1 MVGKNQAYKT
11 INSAIAQAQNGD
23 TILVQKGHYKEGNIN
38 IQKSIALIGIG
49 RPVLD
54 GQMKYEIVS
63 LRANKILLQGFKIIN
78 SGEDEV
84 KNIGAVR
91 LYDSQFSTIKNNIFE
106 NNYFGI
112 TIQRGYQCLIQNN
125 KITTN
130 RGKSQELIGDGVHVW
145 SSAEIWIK
153 NNYISGHK
161 DGIYLEKA
169 NNTFV
174 FRNISEK
181 NKRYGLHFMFAHNN
195 VYTGNI
201 FKNNDAGVAVMYS
214 RNVGMYKNKFLDNW
228 GDGVYGL
235 LLKDLTFSKIK
246 NNIFNNN
253 TAAIFM
259 DGSSKVDLY
268 NNQFSNNGWGI
279 KLNANCM
286 ENRLMKNNFENNTF
300 DVSTS
305 GSLVMNIFK
314 NNHWD
319 KYEGYDLDKDQIGDV
334 PFHPLSLY
342 SVLSE
347 QNPMIMLLYRAF
359 FVEILDR
366 SERLIPSLTPENFVD
381 EKPEMRKNEVM
392 WWCGDEFLAD
402 FLHAGSWKLD
412 DGMMGWCSDVVMDEW
427 WIDAP
432 FCDFKNYFYKK
443 LWLK

>member
-1 MVGKNQAYKT
+1 MKNLSKILSFFFLLNFVYHSAKTLVVGKNQAYKT
-11 INSAIAQAQNGD
+11 INSALAQAQNGD
-23 TILVQKGHYKEGNIN
+23 TILVQKGHYREGNIN

-214 RNVGMYKNKFLDNW
+214 RNVGMFKNKFLDNW

-259 DGSSKVDLY
+259 DGTSKVDLN

-286 ENRLMKNNFENNTF
+286 ENRLMNNNFENNTF

-381 EKPEMRKNEVM
+381 EKPEMKANEVM
-392 WWCGDEFLAD
+392 
-402 FLHAGSWKLD
+402 
-412 DGMMGWCSDVVMDEW
+412 
-427 WIDAP
+427 
-432 FCDFKNYFYKK
+432 
-443 LWLK
+443 

>member
-1 MVGKNQAYKT
+1 MFRLMFLFFPVLIFSNILKVGKNEQFKT
-11 INSAIAQAQNGD
+11 IKQAVAASKSGD
-23 TILVQKGHYKEGNIN
+23 SILVESGVYKEGNL
-38 IQKSIALIGIG
+38 SITHPLSLIGIG

-228 GDGVYGL
+228 GDGIYGL

-259 DGSSKVDLY
+259 DGTSKVDLY

-286 ENRLMKNNFENNTF
+286 ENRLMKNNFINNTF

-305 GSLVMNIFK
+305 GTMAMNDFK
-314 NNHWD
+314 KNFWD
-319 KYEGYDLDKDQIGDV
+319 KYEGYDMDKDKVGDV

-342 SVLSE
+342 SVLVE
-347 QNPMIMLLYRAF
+347 NNPSIMLLFKTF
-359 FVEILDR
+359 FVDLLDKT
-366 SERLIPSLTPENFVD
+366 EKIIPSLTPENFVD
-381 EKPEMRKNEVM
+381 EQPLM
-392 WWCGDEFLAD
+392 
-402 FLHAGSWKLD
+402 
-412 DGMMGWCSDVVMDEW
+412 
-427 WIDAP
+427 
-432 FCDFKNYFYKK
+432 KK
-443 LWLK
+443 VEI

>member
-1 MVGKNQAYKT
+1 MFRLMFLFFPVLIFSNILKVGKNEQFKT
-11 INSAIAQAQNGD
+11 IKQAVAASKSGD
-23 TILVQKGHYKEGNIN
+23 SILVESGVYKEGNL
-38 IQKSIALIGIG
+38 SITHPLSLIGIG

-130 RGKSQELIGDGVHVW
+130 RGKSQELIGDGIHVW

-228 GDGVYGL
+228 GDGIYGL

-259 DGSSKVDLY
+259 DGTSKVDLY

-286 ENRLMKNNFENNTF
+286 ENRLMKNNFINNTF

-305 GSLVMNIFK
+305 GTMAMNDFK
-314 NNHWD
+314 KNFWD
-319 KYEGYDLDKDQIGDV
+319 KYEGYDMDKDKVGDV

-342 SVLSE
+342 SVLVE
-347 QNPMIMLLYRAF
+347 NNPSIMLLFKTF
-359 FVEILDR
+359 FVDLLDKT
-366 SERLIPSLTPENFVD
+366 EKIIPSLTPENFVD
-381 EKPEMRKNEVM
+381 EQPLM
-392 WWCGDEFLAD
+392 
-402 FLHAGSWKLD
+402 
-412 DGMMGWCSDVVMDEW
+412 
-427 WIDAP
+427 
-432 FCDFKNYFYKK
+432 KK
-443 LWLK
+443 VEI

>member
-1 MVGKNQAYKT
+1 MKNLSKILSFFFLLNFVNHSAKTLVVGKNKAYKT
-11 INSAIAQAQNGD
+11 INSALAQAQNGD

-125 KITTN
+125 KIITN
-130 RGKSQELIGDGVHVW
+130 RGKSQELIGDGIHVW

-246 NNIFNNN
+246 HNIFNNN

-259 DGSSKVDLY
+259 DGTSKVDLY

-381 EKPEMRKNEVM
+381 EKPEMKPNEVM
-392 WWCGDEFLAD
+392 
-402 FLHAGSWKLD
+402 KL
-412 DGMMGWCSDVVMDEW
+412 
-427 WIDAP
+427 
-432 FCDFKNYFYKK
+432 
-443 LWLK
+443 

>member
-1 MVGKNQAYKT
+1 MLFLLNFVYHSAKTLVVGKNQAYKT
-11 INSAIAQAQNGD
+11 INSALAQAQNGD

-91 LYDSQFSTIKNNIFE
+91 LYDSHFSTIKNNIFE

-130 RGKSQELIGDGVHVW
+130 RGKSQELIGDGIHVW

-259 DGSSKVDLY
+259 DGASKVDLY

-300 DVSTS
+300 DVSTN

-314 NNHWD
+314 NNYWD

-359 FVEILDR
+359 FVEILNR

-392 WWCGDEFLAD
+392 
-402 FLHAGSWKLD
+402 
-412 DGMMGWCSDVVMDEW
+412 
-427 WIDAP
+427 
-432 FCDFKNYFYKK
+432 
-443 LWLK
+443 

>member
-1 MVGKNQAYKT
+1 MLFLLNFVYHSAKTLVVGKNQAYKT

-38 IQKSIALIGIG
+38 IQKSIALIGID

-214 RNVGMYKNKFLDNW
+214 RNVGMFKNKFLDNW

-246 NNIFNNN
+246 HNIFNNN

-259 DGSSKVDLY
+259 DGTSKVDLY

-314 NNHWD
+314 NNQWD

-392 WWCGDEFLAD
+392 
-402 FLHAGSWKLD
+402 
-412 DGMMGWCSDVVMDEW
+412 
-427 WIDAP
+427 
-432 FCDFKNYFYKK
+432 
-443 LWLK
+443 